1 MPLILFLGQNKW
13 KGVMQLRDGVLK
25 FYGLGS
31 FYFAFKDNKVDGS
44 NWVSKRAL
52 YLLMYLVLERKRK
65 VSAEELIDIFWPE
78 SDLEDGKNKLYNTI
92 YLLRRSLNKDGIPK
106 DIVESVSGGYSIC
119 DDYQIWTDWEYF
131 EEEVNKLLKGEELS
145 IKKLKELFEIYRGDF
160 YSNLKYEDWTELNR
174 ENLREYFLNLIEIL
188 TNKLYKKQNFRDT
201 VNYLHKGIE
210 YDPYR
215 ENFYLL
221 YIKVL
226 VKLGRIAEAINSYK
240 KCEKILKEELDLLP
254 GQELNN
260 VYHRIKLSRELTE
273 KVEEHLNGDLDI
285 KPGAMFC
292 DFNIFEKIYELELR
306 QVKRIKHSFILL
318 TIDFGEVVLEIP
330 IVDFAE
336 IISNHLRAG
345 DVISI
350 CNQKLFLLIHDMN
363 FNGSG
368 TILKRFTD
376 FCEEMKLDK
385 KPSIDIKEIN

>member
-1 MPLILFLGQNKW
+1 M
-13 KGVMQLRDGVLK
+13 RDGTLK

-31 FYFAFKDNKVDGS
+31 FYFKFNEYKVDGS
-44 NWVSKRAL
+44 SWVSKRAL

-65 VSAEELIDIFWPE
+65 VSGEELVDVFWPE
-78 SDLEDGKNKLYNTI
+78 SDVEDGKNKLYNTI
-92 YLLRRSLNKDGIPK
+92 YLLRRSLNRDGIPK
-106 DIVESVSGGYSIC
+106 DIVESVSGGYSIS
-119 DDYQIWTDWEYF
+119 DDYEIWTDWEYF
-131 EEEVNKLLKGEELS
+131 EEEVNKLLKGEDLS

-160 YSNLKYEDWTELNR
+160 YSNLKYEDWTELHR

-188 TNKLYKKQNFRDT
+188 TNKLYQKQNYRDT

-221 YIKVL
+221 YIKAL

-285 KPGAMFC
+285 QPGAMFC

-306 QVKRIKHSFILL
+306 QVKRMHNSFILL
-318 TIDFGEVVLEIP
+318 TM
-330 IVDFAE
+330 DFAE
-336 IISNHLRAG
+336 VEIEISIVDLVDIISTSLRAG

-350 CNQKLFLLIHDMN
+350 SNQKIFLLINNMD

-376 FCEEMKLDK
+376 FCDKINLDK
-385 KPSIDIKEIN
+385 KPSIDIKEIH

>member
-1 MPLILFLGQNKW
+1 
-13 KGVMQLRDGVLK
+13 MQLRDGVLN

-31 FYFAFKDNKVDGS
+31 FYLEFKDTKVDGS
-44 NWVSKRAL
+44 SWVSKRAL

-65 VSAEELIDIFWPE
+65 VSAEELVDVFWPE
-78 SDLEDGKNKLYNTI
+78 SDVEDGKNKLYNTI
-92 YLLRRSLNKDGIPK
+92 YLLRRSLNKDGVPK

-119 DDYQIWTDWEYF
+119 DDYKIWTDWEYF

-160 YSNLKYEDWTELNR
+160 YSNLKYEDWTELHR

-188 TNKLYKKQNFRDT
+188 TNKLYKKQNYRDT

-221 YIKVL
+221 YIKAL

-318 TIDFGEVVLEIP
+318 TIDFGEVALKVP
-330 IVDFAE
+330 IVDFVE
-336 IISNHLRAG
+336 IISSHVRAG

-350 CNQKLFLLIHDMN
+350 CNKKIFLLIHDMD

-376 FCEEMKLDK
+376 FCEEMNLEK
-385 KPSIDIKEIN
+385 KPSIDIKEIK